1 MGTLWQD
8 VRYGLRMLLKSPGF
22 TLAAVAS
29 LALGIGA
36 NTAVFSVVNAVLLRA
51 LPFASPERLVAI
63 GSTRTTDRSVF
74 GTLSYPDFIDLRTQS
89 QAFER
94 LAAYRTRGLTM
105 IDEGGAVRLR
115 GAIAGAELF
124 PLLGVSPLYGRT
136 FTPDEDRPGGGRAV
150 ILSHSFWQNRFSA
163 DPQVVG
169 RTVPVNGESY
179 IIVGVMPPGFQ
190 FPIEAEPVEMWAN
203 FARDTE
209 DIGTQAISV
218 QRGNHYLNA
227 VGQLKPGVTA
237 AQAEIQL
244 VSIAGQLEQQYPND
258 NHGSSVRVTPMLER
272 LTGEISRSLWV
283 IFAAVGLVLL
293 IACANVASLLLAR
306 ALNRRREIAV
316 RMALGA
322 SRRRVIR
329 QLLTESIL
337 LALLGGGAGVLL
349 ASFGTD
355 ALIAITPEGIP
366 RMREAS
372 LDGRVLFFTLAIAT
386 LTGVV
391 MGIVPAWQTSQ
402 LDLQSALK
410 EGGRNLTGARAV
422 LRSALVVAQIAIAVV
437 LLVGA
442 GLLIQSFARLL
453 RVNPGFDAEHLLTLR
468 VGLSDGVYAKP
479 DQVAAFHERLL
490 ADLATVPGVSAYSTV
505 HPLPMTGNI
514 KVGFNI
520 EDHPDRS
527 GRDYP
532 NETRLFLVGADY
544 FRTLG
549 IALRQGREYTARD
562 GLHSTQVAII
572 NEAFARRFFPDRNP
586 LGQRINPTMSADN
599 RPLPM
604 REIIGVVADAR
615 SRNLREAPEPEVYLH
630 LPQVPATGSF
640 TLLLRTRSEAQS
652 LTGFVREVVA
662 KQDRNVPLSQVRT
675 FEYYLS
681 ETLAQPRFN
690 SLLLSVFA
698 GVALLLTVIGLY
710 GVVAYSVSQRTQ
722 EIGIRL
728 ALGARPWDVLKL
740 VVGQGITLTL
750 IGVVLGSVAAMAL
763 TRLMKS
769 LLFGVSATDPVTFA
783 AIALLLAGVA
793 LLACYIPA
801 RRAMKVDPMVA
812 LRYE

>member
-209 DIGTQAISV
+209 DTGTQAISV